1 MHLYIYIPFT
11 DMVQVLPRN
20 RVNPMFLSTNMMN
33 SFSKSII
40 THEGPQEHDI
50 PGIKFNVKVLHF
62 LFFYFLVVNC

>member
-1 MHLYIYIPFT
+1 
-11 DMVQVLPRN
+11 MVKVLPRN
-20 RVNPMFLSTNMMN
+20 RVNPMFLSTSMMNN